1 MYNNFNWQFI
11 RKFRYC
17 ILSIIILLPLSCSS
31 VEVSKNQ
38 VDQEELVKLENK
50 VKADPLDSLAL
61 KQLSI
66 LLVRNHQNEKANFY
80 LSKAIQIMPNDA
92 ALLFNQGL
100 NYEFLNDTLSA
111 LNCYARYGE
120 TPPES
125 PYRELMEGRY
135 LYLYRNQVYKDI
147 HNRIAAEDKLNIHSI
162 PENTLAVFPLSYY
175 GSDSKYRPLSRGLS
189 EMISIDLSKV
199 KELTV
204 LERIRLKAIMDELE
218 YSRLIVDQNSAPR
231 IGKLLS
237 ARILY
242 DGSFDITDDDN
253 LKMNINSWDI
263 NYTTTGRWLNKT
275 GKLRDLFIIEKDL
288 VFDIIDDLGIQLTQ
302 REIEQIELIPT
313 NNINA
318 FLEYSIGL
326 ELQDNGNYSEAAM
339 FFFRATQMDPNF
351 KEALTKYNT
360 AQFISNSLVNRDE
373 FLNKARNISS
383 IENLT
388 IIIIGDIITN
398 RLDIVDQSIKS
409 TFNQGIENRK
419 APQEATNSIPLPP
432 PPPPP
437 GR

>member
-1 MYNNFNWQFI
+1 MQNNLNWKFI
-11 RKFRYC
+11 RKFQYC
-17 ILSIIILLPLSCSS
+17 LLSIIFLLPLACSS

-38 VDQEELVKLENK
+38 VDQEELVKLENN
-50 VKADPLDSLAL
+50 VKEDPLDSVAL

-66 LLVRNHQNEKANFY
+66 LLVRDHQNDKANFY
-80 LSKAIQIMPNDA
+80 LLKALQIMPNDA

-111 LNCYARYGE
+111 LNFYGRYEE
-120 TPPES
+120 TQPES

-147 HNRIAAEDKLNIHSI
+147 HNRIAGEDKLNIRNI
-162 PENTLAVFPLSYY
+162 PENTLAIFPFSYY
-175 GSDSKYRPLSRGLS
+175 GSDNKYKPLSRGLS

-199 KELTV
+199 KKLTV

-231 IGKLLS
+231 VGKLLS
-237 ARILY
+237 ARLLY
-242 DGSFDITDDDN
+242 DGSFDITDNDN
-253 LKMNINSWDI
+253 LQMDINSWDI
-263 NYTTTGRWLNKT
+263 NYSTAGRWLNKK
-275 GKLRDLFIIEKDL
+275 GKLGDLFIIEKEM
-288 VFDIIDDLGIQLTQ
+288 VFGIIDELGIQLTQ
-302 REIEQIELIPT
+302 SEREQIQLIPT

-326 ELQDNGNYSEAAM
+326 ELQDDGNYSEAAM

-351 KEALTKYNT
+351 KEAITKYNT
-360 AQFISNSLVNRDE
+360 AQFISKSLTNRDE
-373 FLNKARNISS
+373 LLNEANNISS
-383 IENLT
+383 ENLT
-388 IIIIGDIITN
+388 IMIIEDILTN
-398 RLDIVDQSIKS
+398 RLNIVDQSIKS

-419 APQEATNSIPLPP
+419 APQETTAGTPLPP

-437 GR
+437 VR